1 MKKFEVIIPKQV
13 SFTELHIHTIEAE
26 SEDEAIALAK
36 QGKGDIEYDDIG
48 NYEVVDEYE
57 SEIEVI
63 EITKEEVL

>member
-26 SEDEAIALAK
+26 SEEEAIALAK
-36 QGKGDIEYDDIG
+36 QGKGDVEYDDVG
-48 NYEVVDEYE
+48 NYEVVDEYD

-63 EITKEEVL
+63 EIRNMEAV